1 MARHPTLP
9 AKDDRD
15 VIAVYSG
22 GGDGRYTLVRTSF
35 LTRAFGPPYAL
46 FFLRVA
52 AALAAVARRLRVA
65 AALSA
70 VARRFR
76 VCAAF

>member
-1 MARHPTLP
+1 MNEAVHCFEHFLGSYFRLAAVLRAAVLRA
-9 AKDDRD
+9 AK
-15 VIAVYSG
+15 
-22 GGDGRYTLVRTSF
+22 
-35 LTRAFGPPYAL
+35 AL

-65 AALSA
+65 AALRA
-70 VARRFR
+70 AARRFR